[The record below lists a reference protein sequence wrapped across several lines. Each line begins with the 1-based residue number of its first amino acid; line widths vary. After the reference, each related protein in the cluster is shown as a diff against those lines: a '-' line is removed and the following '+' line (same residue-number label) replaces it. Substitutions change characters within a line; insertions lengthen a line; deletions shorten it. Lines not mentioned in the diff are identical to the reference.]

1 MARAVSAEEA
11 SEHGLTREEWGRI
24 LELLG
29 RAPTIE
35 ELGIFAVMW
44 SEHCSYKSSRAFLRQ
59 LPTSGPHVLQG
70 PGENAGAIDIGDGL
84 AAVFKIES
92 HNHPSFVE
100 PFQGAATGVGGILRD
115 VFTMGARPI
124 ANLDALRFGS
134 LDHPRTPYLVKG
146 VVGGIGHYGNCI
158 GVPTVGGDVYFDAGY
173 DQNILVNAFTIGIA
187 HRDRLFR
194 ARAAGEGNPVIYVGA
209 RTGRD
214 GIHGASLLASAAF
227 DATSGEKRP
236 AVQVG
241 DPFTEKLLLEAC
253 LVLMQGDDVVAIQ
266 DMGAAGLTSSSL
278 EMAGRGG
285 MGIVLDLDAVP
296 LREEGMTPYEILLSE
311 SQERMLL
318 VAKAGREAAVQ
329 EVFAR
334 WDLEAVVVGHLTP
347 DGTFRARWR
356 GEEVCTLPVAALTDA
371 APVYRRP
378 AEEPAR
384 LEEIQHFDPAEVA
397 EPADYTHT
405 LLALLG
411 SPNLCSREWVYRQY
425 DQMVG
430 GQTVVRPG
438 ADAAVVRIEGTN
450 RALALTVDC
459 NSRYCRLDPYL
470 GAVLAV
476 VEAAR
481 NLVAVGAR
489 PLAVSD
495 CLNYGNPERPDVM
508 WEFQQGVQGIRDA
521 CLALGTPVVSGNVS
535 FYNETEGRSIPPTP
549 MIAMVGALDD
559 VETHLTPW
567 WKSEGDVVVLF
578 GRTRD
583 ELGASEYLAVI
594 HGLVRG
600 APPWIDLD
608 AEKRLHR
615 LCQLAAHER
624 LLRSL
629 HDVGEG
635 GLAVALADCSFGGPG
650 LGVRVEVEQ
659 GLRPDAVLFGES
671 QSRMVASLR
680 RRHLGRLRDLARREE
695 VPFTVL
701 GEVRGRSLVIG
712 TLVDLPLEAAR
723 DRWRRGLERRLWSAR
738 EPGTSRADSGGV
750 VG

>member
-1 MARAVSAEEA
+1 MPPSSVGPPVTPELAA
-11 SEHGLTREEWGRI
+11 EHGLTREEYGKI
-24 LELLG
+24 LDLLG
-29 RAPTIE
+29 RPPTFE

-59 LPTSGPHVLQG
+59 LPTKGPQVLQG
-70 PGENAGAIDIGDGL
+70 PGENAGAVDIGDGL
-84 AAVFKIES
+84 AAIFKIES
-92 HNHPSFVE
+92 HNHPSFIE

-115 VFTMGARPI
+115 IFTMGARPV
-124 ANLDALRFGS
+124 ANLNSLRFGS
-134 LDHPRTPYLVKG
+134 LDHKRTPYLVKG

-158 GVPTVGGDVYFDAGY
+158 GVATVGGDVYFDSGY

-187 HRDRLFR
+187 PRDRIFR
-194 ARAAGEGNPVIYVGA
+194 AKAEGPGNPVVYLGA

-214 GIHGASLLASAAF
+214 GIHGASLLASAAL
-227 DATSGEKRP
+227 DESAPEKRP

-253 LVLMQGDDVVAIQ
+253 LELMRTDHVVAIQ

-278 EMAGRGG
+278 EMAGRGNAG
-285 MGIVLDLDAVP
+285 MVLDLDSVP
-296 LREEGMTPYEILLSE
+296 LRETGMTPYEILLSE

-318 VAKAGREAAVQ
+318 VVKAGHEQQVQ
-329 EVFAR
+329 ELFAR
-334 WDLEAVVVGHLTP
+334 WDLEAAVIGRLTE
-347 DGTFRARWR
+347 DGVFRARWH
-356 GEEVCTLPVAALTDA
+356 GQEVCTLPVVSLTES

-384 LEEIQHFDPAEVA
+384 LEEMQRFDPAEIA
-397 EPADYTHT
+397 EPADLTHALLT
-405 LLALLG
+405 LLE

-425 DQMVG
+425 DQLVG
-430 GQTVVRPG
+430 GNTVVRPG
-438 ADAAVVRIEGTN
+438 GDAAVVRIEGTT

-508 WEFQQGVQGIRDA
+508 WEFQQGIHGIRDA

-535 FYNETEGRSIPPTP
+535 FYNETEGHNIPPTP
-549 MIAMVGALDD
+549 TIAMVGLLDD
-559 VETHLTPW
+559 VEGHLTPW
-567 WKSEGDVVVLF
+567 WKTEGDVIVLL
-578 GRTRD
+578 GRTRE
-583 ELGASEYLAVI
+583 ELGGSEYLSVV

-600 APPWIDLD
+600 APPWIDLE

-615 LCQLAAHER
+615 LCLAGAQER
-624 LLRSL
+624 LLRSA
-629 HDVGEG
+629 HDVAEG
-635 GLAVALADCSFGGPG
+635 GLAVALAECSFGGPM
-650 LGVRVEVEQ
+650 LGARVAIER
-659 GLRPDAVLFGES
+659 GMRADALLFGES
-671 QSRMVASLR
+671 QSRMLVSLR
-680 RRHLGRLRDLARREE
+680 RRHLGQLRDLARRED
-695 VPFTVL
+695 VPFAVL

-712 TLVDLPLEAAR
+712 DLVELPLEAAR
-723 DRWRRGLERRLWSAR
+723 ERWRRALPRRL
-738 EPGTSRADSGGV
+738 
-750 VG
+750 